1 MPINHTDI
9 PTIDV
14 PRAYYEQFKKYF
26 SYYDQQE
33 EYIQLERKYSSESV
47 FIRLKPMID
56 DVYRHPTEEKFP
68 EMTTRFREI
77 IEEMYQTFLKK
88 NNDYS
93 RWNILATGIVGITTR
108 FWDKTARIMNLVGFN
123 IGTGEYTGPK
133 ENMVTDEK
141 IEQTFLDASVYGII
155 ARIYIE
161 GKWGK

>member
-1 MPINHTDI
+1 MIATNEQLRDLLGHLDKIHSVLTNTVIKDIDNVKDLDRINNGWRNFI
-9 PTIDV
+9 VKLMQPEV
-14 PRAYYEQFKKYF
+14 KK
-26 SYYDQQE
+26 
-33 EYIQLERKYSSESV
+33 
-47 FIRLKPMID
+47 
-56 DVYRHPTEEKFP
+56 HPTEEKFP

-77 IEEMYQTFLKK
+77 IEEMYKVFLDK

-133 ENMVTDEK
+133 KNLVEDER
-141 IEQTFLDASVYGII
+141 IDQTFMDASVYGII

>member
-1 MPINHTDI
+1 MSNRNPTLAEIMRDI
-9 PTIDV
+9 QMHEGIESLRSELSRWSSDNMV
-14 PRAYYEQFKKYF
+14 AILIPRTK
-26 SYYDQQE
+26 
-33 EYIQLERKYSSESV
+33 L
-47 FIRLKPMID
+47 
-56 DVYRHPTEEKFP
+56 HPTEEKYP
-68 EMTTRFREI
+68 EMTARFREI
-77 IEEMYQTFLKK
+77 IEEMYQTFLAK

-133 ENMVTDEK
+133 KNLVEDER
-141 IEQTFLDASVYGII
+141 IDQTFLDASVYGII